1 MDSYEQ
7 GVVQL
12 EKMLGAEKAHSV
24 ISKFR
29 SLSPLFEREAVSVVF
44 GRTWSREQIDLKTRS
59 LCSIC
64 ILAALG
70 RINALKINFT
80 LAMENGA
87 TKEEIVEILL
97 QVAIYAGYPAA
108 LDALTMLHE
117 VLVEQNA

>member
-1 MDSYEQ
+1 MV
-7 GVVQL
+7 GV
-12 EKMLGAEKAHSV
+12 EKADSV

-29 SLSPLFEREAVSVVF
+29 SLSPLFEREVVSVVF

-70 RINALKINFT
+70 RINALRINFT
-80 LAMENGA
+80 LAIENGA
-87 TKEEIVEILL
+87 TKEEIIEILL
-97 QVAIYAGYPAA
+97 QVAIYAGYPVA

-117 VLVEQNA
+117 VLVE

>member
-1 MDSYEQ
+1 MDSYES
-7 GVVQL
+7 GVAKL
-12 EKMLGAEKAHSV
+12 YEMLGEEKAETV

-29 SLSPLFEREAVSVVF
+29 KLSPLFEKEAVSVVF

-70 RINALKINFT
+70 RINALRINFS
-80 LAMENGA
+80 LALENGA
-87 TKEEIVEILL
+87 SKEEIIEALL

-108 LDALTMLHE
+108 LDALSMLQE
-117 VLVEQNA
+117 VLADQNA